1 MVGDVQTQLPPLQ
14 IMPSGQQKP
23 LPVESKQAWFC
34 GQHRPPAQTEPV
46 GQQTLWPLGPTQGA
60 APLAQTHLPSRQ
72 TVPSG
77 QQNWLG
83 AVGDPQI
90 LSLGQH

>member
-1 MVGDVQTQLPPLQ
+1 MVGDGQTHLPPLQ
-14 IMPSGQQKP
+14 TIPSGQQTP
-23 LPVESKQAWFC
+23 LPVGSRQAWFC

-46 GQQTLWPLGPTQGA
+46 GQQTLSPLGPTQGA

-83 AVGDPQI
+83 VVDDPQI
-90 LSLGQH
+90 LSLGQQ